1 MKTPIIET
9 DRLILRPICE
19 NDVEAIFLCWMQDED
34 VSRYMCWKASSDIEE
49 AKEFVLFELGNIEA
63 DNWYRWMIE
72 DKSTAELIGTCM
84 IFYNDEEE
92 NWDIS
97 YNLGKRYWGHGY
109 ITEAM
114 KAVMQYAENVIG
126 VRECIAVH
134 AIENP
139 ASGNVMKKLG
149 FVYEKDVPYDC
160 NGGEIHTTG
169 KYYRLKIGK

>member
-1 MKTPIIET
+1 
-9 DRLILRPICE
+9 
-19 NDVEAIFLCWMQDED
+19 
-34 VSRYMCWKASSDIEE
+34 
-49 AKEFVLFELGNIEA
+49 
-63 DNWYRWMIE
+63 MIE

-97 YNLGKRYWGHGY
+97 YNLGKLYWGHGY
-109 ITEAM
+109 ITEAL
-114 KAVMQYAENVIG
+114 KAVMQYAESSIG

-160 NGGEIHTTG
+160 NGGEIHTIG
-169 KYYRLKIGK
+169 KYYRLKIG